1 MNPWGSQEQ
10 LPTNFREGFDAL
22 RKSWVPGSNKFSNSA
37 SLGSQNQVDKIK
49 NFLHWRIGK
58 QHIIKTCSFSLD
70 RYGGG
75 GGEVHSWEVG
85 WYTEVSG
92 REGSLAKC
100 SFCFYSLLRESC

>member
-75 GGEVHSWEVG
+75 GGGGTFMGSGMVHRSLRQG
-85 WYTEVSG
+85 GISG
-92 REGSLAKC
+92 
-100 SFCFYSLLRESC
+100 

>member
-37 SLGSQNQVDKIK
+37 SLGSQNQVNKIK
-49 NFLHWRIGK
+49 HFLHWRIGK

-70 RYGGG
+70 RYGGRYIHG
-75 GGEVHSWEVG
+75 KWDGTQKSQA
-85 WYTEVSG
+85 G
-92 REGSLAKC
+92 RDLWLNAASVFTA
-100 SFCFYSLLRESC
+100 Y